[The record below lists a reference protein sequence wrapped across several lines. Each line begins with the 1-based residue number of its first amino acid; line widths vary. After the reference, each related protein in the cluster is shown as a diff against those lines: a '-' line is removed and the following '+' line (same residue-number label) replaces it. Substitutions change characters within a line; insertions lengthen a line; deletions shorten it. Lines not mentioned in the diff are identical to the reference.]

1 MRVVSRK
8 QSLIL
13 TLVLPLLLEVQL
25 SWAGKLFTID
35 TASFQQRGGLIYQ
48 EIYFM
53 IQRDRLK
60 FQQTVEGYEAQYR
73 ITVELSSPDTIL
85 SSTSWEMVD
94 KALQLE
100 DINPRQKLPDVVVF
114 NQVPGQYRVKGIV
127 TDLNR
132 NTTQERELELNLA
145 GFSNEQ
151 LCLSDIELATKLK
164 KGDEGSKF
172 YKNGFLV
179 IPNPERMY
187 GTSMPMLY
195 YYSEIYNLMAGD
207 GDYTVERKLLND
219 AREVVNVLPQK
230 TKKKVGSSV
239 VEIDG
244 FSVASLNSGTYY
256 LRLIARDLDTSD
268 SDTVDAKF
276 FVYRPEDFERPAS
289 VAGGARGSALAVE
302 INSFN
307 PEELQQAVEEIKYFT
322 TDAEW
327 ERIGGLN
334 EEGKRAFLIRFY
346 SSRDLDPT
354 TPVNEF
360 RQTLLDRKE
369 YANRKFGIWDKPGWM
384 TNRGRVHM
392 LYGSPDDIEYHTHDP
407 STRAYQIWYYDGIEG
422 GVQFV
427 FVDRNNFGDYWLV
440 HSNKQGELYR
450 PNWFEEEALVRR
462 P

>member
-1 MRVVSRK
+1 MRLLSQKRN
-8 QSLIL
+8 LIFAL
-13 TLVLPLLLEVQL
+13 MLPFLLDAHVAL
-25 SWAGKLFTID
+25 AGKLFTMD
-35 TASFQQRGGLIYQ
+35 AASFRQRGGLVYQ
-48 EIYFM
+48 EVYFM

-60 FQQTVEGYEAQYR
+60 FEQTVEGYEAQYR
-73 ITVELSSPDTIL
+73 IAVELHSPDTLL

-94 KALQLE
+94 RALQLE
-100 DINPRQKLPDVVVF
+100 DITPRQKLPDVVVF
-114 NQVPGQYRVKGIV
+114 NLAPGRYTVKGIV

-132 NTTQERELELNLA
+132 NTMHESELELDLA
-145 GFSNEQ
+145 AYNEDQ
-151 LCLSDIELATKLK
+151 LSLSDIEFAMKLQ

-195 YYSEIYNLMAGD
+195 YYSEIYNLVTGQ
-207 GDYTVERKLLND
+207 GEYRVERLLLND
-219 AREVVNVLPQK
+219 AREVINVLPQK
-230 TKKKVGSSV
+230 TKKKAGSSV

-244 FSVASLNSGTYY
+244 FSVASLFSGTYY
-256 LRLIARDLDTSD
+256 LQLVARDMDSNAADTAE
-268 SDTVDAKF
+268 AKF
-276 FVYRPEDFERPAS
+276 FVYREEDFS
-289 VAGGARGSALAVE
+289 GSASAAGAVGQSTLAAE
-302 INSFN
+302 INSYSE
-307 PEELQQAVEEIKYFT
+307 EELQQAVEEIKYFT

-327 ERIGGLN
+327 SIIGGLN
-334 EEGKRAFLIRFY
+334 TEGKKQYLIRFY
-346 SSRDLDPT
+346 EQRDPDPT

-360 RQTLLDRKE
+360 QRIIVERKE
-369 YANRKFGIWDKPGWM
+369 YANKKFGIWDKPGWR
-384 TNRGRVHM
+384 TNRGRVYM

-407 STRAYQIWYYDGIEG
+407 STRAYQIWYYDSIEG